1 MSNHQ
6 AAEAAPGNDLT
17 VVIHDEDSGGQ
28 PHQVHAGPG
37 TPVREVIDRFYKE
50 LATGRQ
56 DGDRLYCLATGQ
68 DVFSHAEEHL
78 GNYKNTSCTALEW
91 GFSRPTGG
99 A

>member
-6 AAEAAPGNDLT
+6 TAEAAPGKDLT

-50 LATGRQ
+50 LATRAPGRRPPVLP
-56 DGDRLYCLATGQ
+56 GDRPERVLARRG
-68 DVFSHAEEHL
+68 APGRLPEHEL
-78 GNYKNTSCTALEW
+78 H
-91 GFSRPTGG
+91 G